1 MRANIKDIGYALCA
15 HLEGQDVIRDQENAA
30 RIEVAE
36 LEREDT
42 LILCL
47 ENGQRF
53 RLKIAEAAQ

>member
-1 MRANIKDIGYALCA
+1 MRANNKDIGDPLCA
-15 HLEGQDVIRDQENAA
+15 HLEGRDVIRDENNAA

-36 LEREDT
+36 LEFEDT

-53 RLKIAEAAQ
+53 RLKITEAAQ

>member
-15 HLEGQDVIRDQENAA
+15 HLEGQDVIRDEEDAA

-36 LEREDT
+36 LQLEDT

-53 RLKIAEAAQ
+53 RLKITEAAQ